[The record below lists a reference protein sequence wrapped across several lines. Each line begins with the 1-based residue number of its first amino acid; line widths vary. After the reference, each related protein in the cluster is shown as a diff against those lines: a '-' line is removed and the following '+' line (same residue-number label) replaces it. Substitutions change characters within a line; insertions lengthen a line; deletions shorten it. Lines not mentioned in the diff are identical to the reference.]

1 MSRSS
6 FPWILRHQPQEELL
20 GIPSFLSRIILTFQR
35 CFLPAR
41 FKNRLASLASA
52 WAVKASREIF
62 TKYFPGFVW
71 FCYQVIHSLAKRLIQ
86 IRDVTQRVKFINV
99 FLCNKD
105 LFYYKSHISLLFLSR
120 QWDPPHLSFG
130 FPNWKA
136 AAWGVYSFA
145 EKCQRINIT
154 TAAAVGSCQHNIRK
168 RPIQILRYVTTHSM
182 PNLMA
187 LE

>member
-6 FPWILRHQPQEELL
+6 FPWILRHQPQEELP
-20 GIPSFLSRIILTFQR
+20 GIPSFLSGIILTFQR
-35 CFLPAR
+35 CFLLAR

-105 LFYYKSHISLLFLSR
+105 LFYYKSHISL
-120 QWDPPHLSFG
+120 PPL
-130 FPNWKA
+130 PLK
-136 AAWGVYSFA
+136 
-145 EKCQRINIT
+145 
-154 TAAAVGSCQHNIRK
+154 AVGPTTPFIWVSQLKGCCVRSLQLCRK
-168 RPIQILRYVTTHSM
+168 M
-182 PNLMA
+182 PKN
-187 LE
+187 